1 MLDTRSG
8 PAQAW
13 VAPLGLL
20 LVDFLAAPAPAG
32 LDPEAVWAMTLYG
45 LAHGLGGG

>member
-20 LVDFLAAPAPAG
+20 LVDFLAAPAAAG